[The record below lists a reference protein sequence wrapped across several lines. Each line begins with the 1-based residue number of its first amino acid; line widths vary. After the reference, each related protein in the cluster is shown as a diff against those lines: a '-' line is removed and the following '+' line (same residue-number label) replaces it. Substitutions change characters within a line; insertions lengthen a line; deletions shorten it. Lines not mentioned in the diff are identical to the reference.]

1 MAGRLSKF
9 SRRYSQFLSEA
20 DNDEIVSISKEL
32 TGELSDQIKGVRTA
46 ALAIMCLS
54 MVSLMTSLLLAAI
67 SETGP
72 TGYRNIVVLLR
83 IGGMLAFL
91 IGCLMASSAVSKAM
105 KASAVS
111 PLLWRNIRETATDEK
126 AYEQMV
132 AVRKLNKLLYTT
144 RNSLSSATRITVVGA
159 VVTGLSYMLVMFAS
173 LGYI

>member
-32 TGELSDQIKGVRTA
+32 TGELSDQIRGVRTA

-67 SETGP
+67 SDTGP
-72 TGYRNIVVLLR
+72 TGYRNAVVLMR
-83 IGGMLAFL
+83 IGGMLAVT
-91 IGCLMASSAVSKAM
+91 IGFLMASSAVSKAM
-105 KASAVS
+105 KASAIS
-111 PLLWRNIRETATDEK
+111 PLMWRNIRETATDEK

-159 VVTGLSYMLVMFAS
+159 AVTGLSYMLVMFAS